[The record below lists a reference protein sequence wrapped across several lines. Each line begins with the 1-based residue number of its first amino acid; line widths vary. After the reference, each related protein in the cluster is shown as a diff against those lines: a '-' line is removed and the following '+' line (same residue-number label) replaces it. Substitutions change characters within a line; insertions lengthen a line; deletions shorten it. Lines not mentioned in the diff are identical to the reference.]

1 MATAI
6 GDLGRERKRPL
17 FARRPLLRP
26 GERDLPVR
34 KGRRRR
40 VLRPVHVIALLALQA
55 GFFLAVREAYLF
67 LITWEELTI
76 RKVDVVCAKDNL
88 RRALQDHFATSRLGN
103 ILLCDLDRLRGDIRR
118 AAWVKDA
125 SVQKVFPSTLR
136 ITVVPRTPFALL
148 ERGGLGLAD
157 DEGRVL
163 ERADSLEGYGLPVVS
178 AADGFAE
185 GFAGKWEAAARCLR
199 ELPPAEKARLLGI
212 RCGDYGALELSFKG
226 DPVRVVVG
234 RISPAAGLARF
245 RARRAEWESI
255 AGPLASVDLS
265 YDGRVFL
272 KTAAAPAGG
281 EVPPPDQG
289 QGD

>member
-1 MATAI
+1 MATAV

-17 FARRPLLRP
+17 FARRPAPGP
-26 GERDLPVR
+26 GERARALR

-40 VLRPVHVIALLALQA
+40 ILRPVHVLGLLALQA

-76 RKVDVVCAKDNL
+76 RKVVVDCGRDNL
-88 RRALQDHFATSRLGN
+88 RRALEDHFAVPRLGN
-103 ILLCDLDRLRGDIRR
+103 ILLCDLDRLRADIRR
-118 AAWVKDA
+118 VAWVKDA

-136 ITVVPRTPFALL
+136 VSVVARTPFALL

-163 ERADSLEGYGLPVVS
+163 ERADSPEGYGLPVVT

-185 GFAGKWEAAARCLR
+185 DFTGKWASAARFLR
-199 ELPPAEKARLLGI
+199 ELPPDERVRLASV
-212 RCGDYGALELSFKG
+212 RCGDYGSLELVFRD

-234 RISPAAGLARF
+234 GVSPAADLARF
-245 RARRAEWESI
+245 RARRTDWEAN

-265 YDGRVFL
+265 YEGRVFL
-272 KTAAAPAGG
+272 KAAAAPAGG
-281 EVPPPDQG
+281 EVPTPDQG